1 MIDWH
6 QNPYF
11 LFLFFYPQKSL
22 KLYGSKKLKRK
33 RLEYVIEVAED
44 TELKNGL
51 SNDFLKEDAYNF
63 FTDDDLIYIGK
74 RQIHFMYTDL
84 ITK

>member
-1 MIDWH
+1 M
-6 QNPYF
+6 
-11 LFLFFYPQKSL
+11 
-22 KLYGSKKLKRK
+22 
-33 RLEYVIEVAED
+33 EYVIEVAED

-74 RQIHFMYTDL
+74 RKIHFMYTDL